1 MSGFKME
8 PSVAIMESGAKRT
21 ENIWTGANGA
31 VLKFDRG
38 DYPMRGGGHI
48 GQPCMGYY
56 NLWCKAPCL
65 VHIYS
70 CTKLDLKN
78 WWQVCITKPKL

>member
-1 MSGFKME
+1 MLLIELQAKPIDSMSGFKME

-38 DYPMRGGGHI
+38 DYPMRGGGPYWPALY
-48 GQPCMGYY
+48 G
-56 NLWCKAPCL
+56 LL
-65 VHIYS
+65 
-70 CTKLDLKN
+70 
-78 WWQVCITKPKL
+78 